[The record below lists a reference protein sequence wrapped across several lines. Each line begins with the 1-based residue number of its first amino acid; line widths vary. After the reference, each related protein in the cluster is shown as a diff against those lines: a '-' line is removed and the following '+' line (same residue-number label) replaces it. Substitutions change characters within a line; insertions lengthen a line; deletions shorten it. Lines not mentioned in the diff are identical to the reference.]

1 MLEWRHTGPYT
12 WWLFWDKG
20 VALEFFNSGS
30 VGADFPNSRPIIWSA
45 PDCFSFRRCLSHARE
60 SRRGR
65 WTSRRSSRSKCEGCP
80 CTRTGLCRK
89 WERPCDGGA
98 TAREAQDADQRGN
111 EWRVSPRR
119 RWRIWLSVQGRSTSP
134 CRQIR
139 PVDGSFERWGIRR
152 TLVTFGKFTGWMFKE
167 VPQHAALGLEHGRGG
182 RQSECLRGA
191 APAGQ
196 VGSPATG
203 QAQEQSE
210 NPVIG
215 HGPGSHLRRSRTC
228 TMARRGAMPPSRKR
242 QERQWV
248 GGERPR
254 MQHQSPDCPCSRSAG
269 ARVAYSGRLGQHCAG
284 QREPDHAAS
293 LTPARSLRTHWTS
306 CLPRSF
312 TMCPLT
318 MCMRTSTTAWT
329 LRQMKTLC
337 VPWQLLRVSTCQR
350 I

>member
-1 MLEWRHTGPYT
+1 MIVLRQRSCLGVFQQWIGRSRFSKLKANNLISARLLQLSPMPQSCAGKSAWKMNKPEIVEVQVRGVPVHPNWTLPEVRETLWWRC
-12 WWLFWDKG
+12 
-20 VALEFFNSGS
+20 NSK
-30 VGADFPNSRPIIWSA
+30 R
-45 PDCFSFRRCLSHARE
+45 
-60 SRRGR
+60 
-65 WTSRRSSRSKCEGCP
+65 
-80 CTRTGLCRK
+80 
-89 WERPCDGGA
+89 
-98 TAREAQDADQRGN
+98 
-111 EWRVSPRR
+111 SPRR
-119 RWRIWLSVQGRSTSP
+119 RSTRQWMKGLSKASLEDLTQRARALNITLPPNPTRGWLIRALRDTTDTRHLRQVHGLDVQRSASACSTWIGAWPRWTAIRMPQRSCASWPSGLASNRTSP
-134 CRQIR
+134 R
-139 PVDGSFERWGIRR
+139 
-152 TLVTFGKFTGWMFKE
+152 
-167 VPQHAALGLEHGRGG
+167 
-182 RQSECLRGA
+182 
-191 APAGQ
+191 
-196 VGSPATG
+196 
-203 QAQEQSE
+203 EQSE